1 MKALIHKDANSMGGF
16 AHRVDRPSAAEGLA
30 HMTHGL
36 AARAAIFLA
45 LIFVWC
51 GTAAAQSGTAGF
63 GNQWV
68 RSHPFTT
75 YGWPF
80 GSAWAIPTYQG
91 ENFSNY
97 FSNSMTADYYKLP
110 WIAISDLSESLS
122 TIETRLQQ
130 QYISINYIDDE
141 PSTHHFD
148 DVAYNAQQ
156 TRIKRPDLP
165 VLVNGLADGY
175 DYAHDMVSAIHPDI
189 VSFDKYPWKNG
200 SSDWGS
206 FFNSLNDYRTVALAA
221 NIPLFDWI
229 QAYGKSSGPSM
240 PSESQMRANVYAS
253 LAFGVKGIGYYSFG
267 MDSNSNRSLLNA
279 DGTPS
284 AYYPYAADIN
294 AQVAKVGQS
303 LRYLTSTGVGF
314 LYGGSGS
321 VAPSGLSGWTQ
332 GTGGDPHLI
341 DAGSDNGN
349 ANQSGLLGFFTD
361 DAGQHYFMLVNL
373 YQDTNLTSPQSN
385 STFQLAFDSS
395 IGSLLELNPTTGLT
409 DVIPLNN
416 HVLTITLPGGQGY
429 LFKYNDGPFAG
440 VPEPGTGAMMLLVGG
455 LVLMKRRKEKQ

>member
-1 MKALIHKDANSMGGF
+1 MPNTMKVISSSHAAK
-16 AHRVDRPSAAEGLA
+16 AHATMIAAMILLLCVSAK
-30 HMTHGL
+30 
-36 AARAAIFLA
+36 
-45 LIFVWC
+45 
-51 GTAAAQSGTAGF
+51 AQSGSAGF

-75 YGWPF
+75 FGWPF
-80 GSAWAIPTYQG
+80 GSAWTMPTYQG

-110 WIAISDLSESLS
+110 WVCISDISESLS
-122 TIETRLQQ
+122 TIQTRLQQ

-141 PSTHHFD
+141 PSTSQFGTI
-148 DVAYNAQQ
+148 AYNTQQ
-156 TRIKRPDLP
+156 TRSTRPDLP
-165 VLVNGLADGY
+165 VLVNGLANGSS
-175 DYAHDMVSAIHPDI
+175 YANALVTAIHPDI

-200 SSDWGS
+200 SSSWGS
-206 FFNSLNDYRTVALAA
+206 FFSDLGGYRAA
-221 NIPLFDWI
+221 AQAENIPLFDWI
-229 QAYGKSSGPSM
+229 QAFQSGSTSM

-267 MDSNSNRSLLNA
+267 MDSNSDRSLLNA

-321 VAPSGLSGWTQ
+321 VAPSELSGWTQ

-373 YQDTNLTSPQSN
+373 YEDTNLTSPQSN

-395 IGSLLELNPTTGLT
+395 IDSLLELNPVTGLT
-409 DVIPLNN
+409 DVVPLTN

-440 VPEPGTGAMMLLVGG
+440 VPEPGTGALMLLGGGG
-455 LVLMKRRKEKQ
+455 LLLKRRK